1 MPTATCSCGTTMG
14 RGDGLPSAWRL
25 AKASTSEA
33 KSVPALA
40 RNTSTPRSWRSSSH
54 AWATVSTCKVFWAM
68 SMHTT
73 RGRHG
78 ESRGR
83 SPSKEVLP
91 KAKGLP
97 QNRCYHRHRKGGPV
111 TERGRREYAE
121 VMRQRYQRATRQERS
136 ALLDEYCRVTR
147 CHRKAAIRRLGA
159 APVGRGRAPGRP
171 ARYGRDLLPV
181 LERVWVA
188 SDQLS
193 GKLLR
198 PILPALVTALERH
211 HGVVLAPAVRAALL
225 AASPATL
232 DRLLRPLRRRR
243 PRQPRRL
250 APAVGSLRA
259 QVPLRTWSEWT
270 GVQPGALQGDLVLH
284 CGESAPGTV
293 TTAASSSMRPCSA
306 GASVRAC
313 ALRGGARIA
322 KMTKPGSSNAMACWS
337 AASSAMTATAPARR
351 GPPCSAS
358 TPCFA
363 STTTSSAPS
372 ANS

>member
-1 MPTATCSCGTTMG
+1 MARGTARWNRLASAMASKSG
-14 RGDGLPSAWRL
+14 RGSSRAASISSALDRMRGASFRAASRGDKVTSILAICGQPGHGAWRRSCQR
-25 AKASTSEA
+25 ARMRST
-33 KSVPALA
+33 L
-40 RNTSTPRSWRSSSH
+40 
-54 AWATVSTCKVFWAM
+54 
-68 SMHTT
+68 
-73 RGRHG
+73 
-78 ESRGR
+78 R

-121 VMRQRYQRATRQERS
+121 VMRQRYQRATKQQRS

-188 SDQLS
+188 SDQFS

-198 PILPALVTALERH
+198 PILHALVTALERH
-211 HGVVLAPAVRAALL
+211 HGVVLVPAVRAALL

-270 GVQPGALQGDLVLH
+270 GVQPGALQRRSRL
-284 CGESAPGTV
+284 
-293 TTAASSSMRPCSA
+293 
-306 GASVRAC
+306 
-313 ALRGGARIA
+313 ALRGVRRRPVLCHTRRRRRRHHLDRTAGAV
-322 KMTKPGSSNAMACWS
+322 GSTSPAGHGRHPACCDP
-337 AASSAMTATAPARR
+337 PALSC
-351 GPPCSAS
+351 PCLAQ
-358 TPCFA
+358 
-363 STTTSSAPS
+363 
-372 ANS
+372 

>member
-1 MPTATCSCGTTMG
+1 MSWSGLMTRGSWPMRSATGGSLPAFTCAANCGASLNFLGAFAGSVTTSGPSSLPIRLLLETDWASAPTATTPTSATTRSVIMSRDRTAPACGFCQSLPMTSPLYTWARTEMPCSG
-14 RGDGLPSAWRL
+14 RRVRRSCQTLG
-25 AKASTSEA
+25 KAS
-33 KSVPALA
+33 
-40 RNTSTPRSWRSSSH
+40 NT
-54 AWATVSTCKVFWAM
+54 
-68 SMHTT
+68 
-73 RGRHG
+73 
-78 ESRGR
+78 R
-83 SPSKEVLP
+83 SPSNEVLL

-111 TERGRREYAE
+111 KEQGRREYAE
-121 VMRQRYQRATRQERS
+121 IMRERYQQATKQERS

-181 LERVWVA
+181 LERIWGA

-211 HGVVLAPAVRAALL
+211 HGAGLAPAVRAALL

-270 GVQPGALQGDLVLH
+270 
-284 CGESAPGTV
+284 
-293 TTAASSSMRPCSA
+293 
-306 GASVRAC
+306 
-313 ALRGGARIA
+313 
-322 KMTKPGSSNAMACWS
+322 
-337 AASSAMTATAPARR
+337 
-351 GPPCSAS
+351 
-358 TPCFA
+358 
-363 STTTSSAPS
+363 
-372 ANS
+372 